1 MHWLNCDPPQSET
14 IFCIMTPTPFMAQ
27 PLTRLSFIVAEY
39 LMFNTSC
46 LVLFVRFTHQ
56 KKKKKK
62 TKKTKKTKKQ
72 QQKQKLNFWVEKKK
86 KYGNYIGIGIDIT
99 KNTK

>member
-1 MHWLNCDPPQSET
+1 MPRTVRTFYPP
-14 IFCIMTPTPFMAQ
+14 
-27 PLTRLSFIVAEY
+27 
-39 LMFNTSC
+39 
-46 LVLFVRFTHQ
+46 

-86 KYGNYIGIGIDIT
+86 NTVIT
-99 KNTK
+99 